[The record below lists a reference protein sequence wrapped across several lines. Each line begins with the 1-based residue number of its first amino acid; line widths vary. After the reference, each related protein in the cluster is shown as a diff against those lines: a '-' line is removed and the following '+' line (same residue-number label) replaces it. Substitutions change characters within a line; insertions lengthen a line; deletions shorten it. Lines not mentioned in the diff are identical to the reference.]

1 MSIRNRTAST
11 AARTSARW
19 LRGCLAAV
27 LLAAPATAYETD
39 PYTNRHLDIADS
51 IGALN
56 AQVNAALAAIAET
69 STARHRGEQGLV
81 LAVYRRLGGVHWVDR
96 LERWA
101 IGAPAVAKIP
111 NTRGE
116 SIIGDFPLFAGRVA
130 VLFGFGPTINIGGH
144 YVGTD
149 KIGHFFSQGRKFYR
163 RYRRSGSE
171 AQAARWS
178 VVTETGL
185 FGSLTTGVRSNAD
198 LVANYEGYRFYRSL
212 LHDGV
217 VAAKPA
223 IYRREGD
230 DLVQQRPF
238 TWRDHVNAFWDEA
251 LNPNE
256 YGSGLMPA
264 VRERLLRLCADFAA
278 RPERYRVDAESLLA
292 RYRHIG
298 VTDTQWL
305 APANYLPAHCRVAA
319 AKSRA
324 GGCGA
329 AAGVGCAP

>member
-1 MSIRNRTAST
+1 MNRWPQCASH
-11 AARTSARW
+11 AARTSARR
-19 LRGCLAAV
+19 LRGFVAAA
-27 LLAAPATAYETD
+27 LLAGPALAYETD
-39 PYTNRHLDIADS
+39 PYTNRHMDIADS
-51 IGALN
+51 IGALD
-56 AQVNAALAAIAET
+56 AQVNAALAAIAGAST
-69 STARHRGEQGLV
+69 SRRQNEQGLV
-81 LAVYRRLGGVHWVDR
+81 LAIYRRLGGVHWVDR

-101 IGAPAVAKIP
+101 IGTPAVAKIP

-171 AQAARWS
+171 AKAARWS

-217 VAAKPA
+217 VAGKPA
-223 IYRREGD
+223 IYRRESGG
-230 DLVQQRPF
+230 LVQQRPF

-251 LNPNE
+251 LNPNV

-264 VRERLLRLCADFAA
+264 VEERLLRLCADFAA
-278 RPERYRVDAESLLA
+278 RPERYRVDAETLLA

-305 APANYLPAHCRVAA
+305 APARYLPAHCPAA
-319 AKSRA
+319 VSRR
-324 GGCGA
+324 
-329 AAGVGCAP
+329 

>member
-1 MSIRNRTAST
+1 MTRSSLYT
-11 AARTSARW
+11 AAAARPIARW
-19 LRGCLAAV
+19 RVNCLAAL
-27 LLAAPATAYETD
+27 LLAAPAAAYETD

-51 IGALN
+51 VEALD
-56 AQVNAALAAIAET
+56 AEVNAALAAIAAASAGQRE
-69 STARHRGEQGLV
+69 SEEALV

-101 IGAPAVAKIP
+101 IDSPAIAKIP

-130 VLFGFGPTINIGGH
+130 VLFGFGPTINIGGN
-144 YVGTD
+144 YIGTD

-171 AQAARWS
+171 GEAARWS

-198 LVANYEGYRFYRSL
+198 LVANYEGYRFYRGL
-212 LHDGV
+212 LHSGV
-217 VAAKPA
+217 VGAKPA
-223 IYRREGD
+223 IYRWEGGS
-230 DLVQQRPF
+230 LVQQRPF

-251 LNPNE
+251 LNPNV
-256 YGSGLMPA
+256 YGSGLLPA
-264 VRERLLRLCADFAA
+264 VEERLLRLCADFRA
-278 RPERYRVDAESLLA
+278 RPERYRVDAETLLA

-298 VTDTQWL
+298 VRDTQWL
-305 APANYLPAHCRVAA
+305 APARYLPVHCPAA
-319 AKSRA
+319 AA
-324 GGCGA
+324 EPP
-329 AAGVGCAP
+329 APPH

>member
-1 MSIRNRTAST
+1 MNRWPQCASY
-11 AARTSARW
+11 AARTSARR
-19 LRGCLAAV
+19 LRGCVAAA
-27 LLAAPATAYETD
+27 LLAAPALAYETD
-39 PYTNRHLDIADS
+39 PYTNRHMDIADS
-51 IGALN
+51 IGALD
-56 AQVNAALAAIAET
+56 AQVNAALAAIAAE
-69 STARHRGEQGLV
+69 STARRQSEQGLI

-101 IGAPAVAKIP
+101 IGTPAVAKIP

-171 AQAARWS
+171 AEAARWS

-212 LHDGV
+212 LHRGV
-217 VAAKPA
+217 VGAKPA
-223 IYRREGD
+223 IYRRESGG
-230 DLVQQRPF
+230 LVQQRPF

-251 LNPNE
+251 LNPNV

-264 VRERLLRLCADFAA
+264 VEERLLRLCADFAA
-278 RPERYRVDAESLLA
+278 RPERYRVDAETLLA

-305 APANYLPAHCRVAA
+305 APANYLPAHCVVP
-319 AKSRA
+319 
-324 GGCGA
+324 
-329 AAGVGCAP
+329 AGVASLQ

>member
-1 MSIRNRTAST
+1 MNRWPQCASC
-11 AARTSARW
+11 AARTSARR
-19 LRGCLAAV
+19 LRGVVAAA
-27 LLAAPATAYETD
+27 LLAAPAAAYETD

-51 IGALN
+51 IDALD
-56 AQVNAALAAIAET
+56 AQVNSALAAIAAAAT
-69 STARHRGEQGLV
+69 PRRQSEQGLI
-81 LAVYRRLGGVHWVDR
+81 LAVYRRLGGIHWVDR

-101 IGAPAVAKIP
+101 IGTQAVAKIP
-111 NTRGE
+111 NSRGE

-171 AQAARWS
+171 TQAARWS

-217 VAAKPA
+217 VGAKPA
-223 IYRREGD
+223 IYRRESGG
-230 DLVQQRPF
+230 LVQQRPF

-251 LNPNE
+251 LNPNV

-264 VRERLLRLCADFAA
+264 VEERLLRLCADFAA
-278 RPERYRVDAESLLA
+278 RPERYRVDAGTLLA

-305 APANYLPAHCRVAA
+305 APAHYLPAHCPAA
-319 AKSRA
+319 VSRR
-324 GGCGA
+324 
-329 AAGVGCAP
+329 